1 VYHLLDGVI
10 DLTPNDNSYSQ
21 CHGVDGY
28 LHSNL
33 ITVQAM
39 GLKGSAAVDG
49 DQPIVAEV
57 NERSQQHSRETQA
70 VSASGSKTSVLTEG
84 AMGVVIHVIM

>member
-1 VYHLLDGVI
+1 VYHLLDGVV
-10 DLTPNDNSYSQ
+10 DLTPDDNSYPQ

-28 LHSNL
+28 LHPNL

-39 GLKGSAAVDG
+39 GLKGLTAVDG
-49 DQPIVAEV
+49 DWPVVAEL
-57 NERSQQHSRETQA
+57 NERSQQHSRKTQA

-84 AMGVVIHVIM
+84 AMGVVVHVIL